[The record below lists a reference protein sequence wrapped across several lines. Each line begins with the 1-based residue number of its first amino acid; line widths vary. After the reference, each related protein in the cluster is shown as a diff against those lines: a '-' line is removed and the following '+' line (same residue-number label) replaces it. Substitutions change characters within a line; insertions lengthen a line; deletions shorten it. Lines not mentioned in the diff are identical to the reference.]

1 MIFGGKRDDDMGSNL
16 SFIFGKRGQ
25 DFRITR
31 VNAIPLIS
39 FGAFYNNQTIRHAGK
54 VFALQNK
61 SLTTGEVENNNQKT
75 LIMFDG
81 EEWLE
86 FEW

>member
-1 MIFGGKRDDDMGSNL
+1 LIFGGERDDDLGSNL
-16 SFIFGKRGQ
+16 TFLFAKKGQ

-54 VFALQNK
+54 IFTLQNK
-61 SLTTGEVENNNQKT
+61 SFATGEVENNYQKT

-86 FEW
+86 FY